1 VPSDAAAIRRFAG
14 RALVGGLCLAA
25 GMAVIALLTGDFG
38 DTETRVILTSIGFA
52 ATSGTGSAGATARLR
67 PSERLQLLGGATVVA
82 SIATFGLLVLGLWTS
97 LDDWGSEGLW
107 RAFGCFGVLAVAGSH
122 ACVMLAARRPR
133 DSDAIRLL
141 TIASLAFSAIDT
153 TAAILPIAGL
163 VDDVNEGWARLVGA
177 TLVLLVLTSV
187 LPPILRRMRPA
198 AAPAPATANGKPD
211 AAPDFFATAVVQIVD
226 RIDVLNA
233 DPGNRSPE
241 IGAELK
247 RLRSLAQS
255 FEK

>member
-1 VPSDAAAIRRFAG
+1 VPSDVAAIRTFAG

-25 GMAVIALLTGDFG
+25 GVAVIALLTGDLG
-38 DTETRVILTSIGFA
+38 DTETRVILTSVGFA

-133 DSDAIRLL
+133 DTDAIRLL

-187 LPPILRRMRPA
+187 LPPILRRMQPA
-198 AAPAPATANGKPD
+198 TAPATANGKPD

-241 IGAELK
+241 IAAELK
-247 RLRSLAQS
+247 RLRSLAES